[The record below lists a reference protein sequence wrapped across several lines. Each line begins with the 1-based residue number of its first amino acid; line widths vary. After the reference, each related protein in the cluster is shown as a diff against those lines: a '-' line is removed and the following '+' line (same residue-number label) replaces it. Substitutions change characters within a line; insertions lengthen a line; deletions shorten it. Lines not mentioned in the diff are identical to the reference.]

1 MKRTPAGP
9 ANARLFDDDIEGWG
23 LAAGVSGAVPSSL
36 AIPQAEASEEAFGGL
51 SAAQREAVQATEGP
65 VLLIAGP
72 GAGKTLTLVHRT
84 LHILRSGL
92 AQPHEVV
99 LCTFTEKAAFELRDR
114 LRTTAGAAGYDAD
127 LSALRI
133 GTIHGVCN
141 TFVDRYR
148 HLTPLGNGYEV
159 LDELTQVLFIFE
171 HFADIVGASD
181 QAGRYLGRWAT
192 KWTAI
197 EGLRKYLDKVT
208 EELVEVEA
216 LAASGD
222 PFLVDLARSY
232 VAYESALV
240 EENRADFAHLQKL
253 FLDLLDDPAVG
264 PAVRASTR
272 YVMVDEYQD
281 TNYIQERLL
290 ARLSEDSTNL
300 CVVGDED
307 QSVYRF
313 RGATVRNILE
323 FPARYPGARVIKLT
337 TNYRSHNR
345 IVAAYDNFMASA
357 DWSNPKG
364 GPAFRFD
371 KSIEADPDVLYPDYP
386 AVFSIWGATRRDEA
400 DRFADLV
407 AFLAEH
413 GVITDYS
420 QVALLLHSVRAEH
433 SGAYLE
439 ALDRRGIPY
448 FCPRARA
455 YFDNEEVQ
463 ATLACLAVVLGWHG
477 DDRGSISGRGL
488 SELATYVDAG
498 LTEVGRRYGDPH
510 PLAKKLQQL
519 VAEVDALEPD
529 AALDR
534 RPADYLYELFGV
546 EPFASWLGNEN
557 RARNLA
563 TLSELLNAF
572 QRYYHYSVVSQRN
585 LASLRLN
592 LFNSFFRLL
601 HSGGINEYE
610 DPD

>member
-1 MKRTPAGP
+1 MGVKKTPSAP
-9 ANARLFDDDIEGWG
+9 ASGRLFDVDSDAWLRPEGV
-23 LAAGVSGAVPSSL
+23 ATAPVATAEPASHVVSRAM
-36 AIPQAEASEEAFGGL
+36 ASEERFGGL
-51 SAAQREAVQATEGP
+51 SAVQREAVQATEGP

-127 LSALRI
+127 LSALRT

-141 TFVDRYR
+141 EFVDRYR

-171 HFADIVGASD
+171 HFAEIVGAPD

-208 EELVEVEA
+208 EELVVVEA

-222 PFLVDLARSY
+222 AFLAELARAY
-232 VAYESALV
+232 AAYESALV
-240 EENRADFAHLQKL
+240 EENRVDFAHLQK
-253 FLDLLDDPAVG
+253 FFFNLLDDPVAG
-264 PAVRASTR
+264 PEVRTSTR

-290 ARLSEDSTNL
+290 ARLSQDCANL

-323 FPARYPGARVIKLT
+323 FPARHPGARVIKLT
-337 TNYRSHNR
+337 TNYRSHER
-345 IVAAYDNFMASA
+345 IVAAYDKFMASA

-364 GPAFRFD
+364 GPTFRFD
-371 KSIEADPDVLYPDYP
+371 KSIEADPGVAYPDYP

-407 AFLAEH
+407 VFLAEH
-413 GVITDYS
+413 EVITDYS

-433 SGAYLE
+433 SDAYLE
-439 ALDRRGIPY
+439 ALDRHGIPY

-455 YFDNEEVQ
+455 YFDNEEVR

-488 SELATYVDAG
+488 SELVAYVDAG

-510 PLAKKLQQL
+510 PLAKKW
-519 VAEVDALEPD
+519 VF
-529 AALDR
+529 R
-534 RPADYLYELFGV
+534 YRCGYLIG
-546 EPFASWLGNEN
+546 
-557 RARNLA
+557 
-563 TLSELLNAF
+563 SELALCLVGGLEG
-572 QRYYHYSVVSQRN
+572 Y
-585 LASLRLN
+585 
-592 LFNSFFRLL
+592 
-601 HSGGINEYE
+601 SGGLW
-610 DPD
+610 